1 MTTSLYLTRRLIT
14 YVILLGSVAFPLALI
29 RYRYLPFTAAVL
41 GQISSWDFG
50 YAIAALLAVGG
61 YLLEHYFSR
70 QSSQLERQMERV
82 EQQSHQLLVP
92 ITLQWHSLWTVSTL
106 KFIDIHIGDI
116 IKKPEYRNELIRY
129 QNQKEMNE
137 KGPMWAS
144 TTQRKL
150 NNPLSRAMFADIM
163 FEYDDKSQGKLRV
176 VSKTELPPVL
186 HNELLKSMPTSS
198 SSSKHDSSKGKTTK
212 KAFKDNRN
220 SQLWDSYEA
229 FIRYTFVPTIEKI
242 AEIIDESGH
251 LMEPVSSVRLEEMF
265 GHDGTGFGAK
275 WAIAPRGL
283 FYRYVRISVA
293 FYLTCFLYSL

>member
-14 YVILLGSVAFPLALI
+14 CVILLGSVAFPLALI
-29 RYRYLPFTAAVL
+29 RYRYLPFTAAL
-41 GQISSWDFG
+41 LEQISSWDFG

-137 KGPMWAS
+137 MGRS
-144 TTQRKL
+144 NVFQ
-150 NNPLSRAMFADIM
+150 
-163 FEYDDKSQGKLRV
+163 Y
-176 VSKTELPPVL
+176 
-186 HNELLKSMPTSS
+186 
-198 SSSKHDSSKGKTTK
+198 
-212 KAFKDNRN
+212 
-220 SQLWDSYEA
+220 
-229 FIRYTFVPTIEKI
+229 
-242 AEIIDESGH
+242 
-251 LMEPVSSVRLEEMF
+251 
-265 GHDGTGFGAK
+265 
-275 WAIAPRGL
+275 
-283 FYRYVRISVA
+283 
-293 FYLTCFLYSL
+293 